1 MSSEPSRDARG
12 ESRGETSGSGDVTG
26 RFSQVVEV
34 RGHIID
40 SMVLPRILDQLLDLG
55 VDFDIQELTV
65 GRSRTSPSYA
75 RIEVL
80 AATPERLDAAIQ
92 AVQASGATPLVVED
106 VELRPSPRDGVV
118 PEGFYSTTN
127 LRTWIRHRGGWIPV
141 AYPEMDCAVVVED
154 DGAETVPIADVRAGQ
169 TVVVGHRGVRV
180 EPLERPR
187 GPEPLFGFMGSA
199 VSSEKPKARAIQE
212 AARWM
217 REARAAGGKIVVV
230 AGPAVIH
237 SGCRDDL
244 CRLIDAG
251 YVDYLFAGN
260 ALAVHDVEAALY
272 GTSLGMPLAGGP
284 EPESGH
290 QHHLR
295 AINRI
300 RAEGSI
306 RAAVESGVLR
316 EGVMYTCV
324 RRGVDFVLAGSIRD
338 DGPLPDVVTDV
349 IVAQRE
355 MRARIR
361 QGVQVALMLSTMLH
375 SIAVGN
381 LLPASVHTICVD
393 VNPAVLTKLSDRG
406 SFQTIGLV
414 MDVGGF
420 LRELLDDLTAP
431 GAFADPA
438 QRQRRRP

>member
-1 MSSEPSRDARG
+1 MTMGDSSGFR
-12 ESRGETSGSGDVTG
+12 
-26 RFSQVVEV
+26 QVVEV

-40 SMVLPRILDQLLDLG
+40 SLILPRILDQLLDLG
-55 VDFDIQELTV
+55 VEFDIQELSV
-65 GRSRTSPSYA
+65 GRTRTAPSYA
-75 RIEVL
+75 RIEIAAPTPEQL
-80 AATPERLDAAIQ
+80 AAALG
-92 AVQASGATPLVVED
+92 AVQPFGATPIAID
-106 VELRPSPRDGVV
+106 DAELRPCPADGVL

-127 LRTWIRHRGGWIPV
+127 LLTWVRRGGRWLPV
-141 AYPEMDCAVVVED
+141 AYPEMDCAIVVGEER
-154 DGAETVPIADVRAGQ
+154 AECVPILDVRRGQ
-169 TVVVGHRGVRV
+169 MVVVGHRGIRV

-187 GPEPLFGFMGSA
+187 SPEPVFSFMGSA
-199 VSSEKPKARAIQE
+199 VSSEKPKGQAIRE
-212 AARWM
+212 AARWL
-217 REARAAGGKIVVV
+217 RESRAAGAKNLVV

-237 SGCRDDL
+237 SGCREHL

-260 ALAVHDVEAALY
+260 ALAVHDIEAALY
-272 GTSLGMPLAGGP
+272 GTSLGVPLEGGP
-284 EPESGH
+284 EPEDGH

-300 RAEGSI
+300 RAAGGI
-306 RAAVESGVLR
+306 RAAVESGLLR

-338 DGPLPDVVTDV
+338 DGPLPDVVTDTMA
-349 IVAQRE
+349 AQAE

-361 QGVQVALMLSTMLH
+361 QGVRVALMLSTMLH

-381 LLPASVHTICVD
+381 LLPASTHTVCVD
-393 VNPAVLTKLSDRG
+393 VNPAVLTKLADRG

-420 LRELLDDLTAP
+420 LRDLLDELA
-431 GAFADPA
+431 
-438 QRQRRRP
+438 RE

>member
-1 MSSEPSRDARG
+1 MAD
-12 ESRGETSGSGDVTG
+12 ESVG
-26 RFSQVVEV
+26 RFRQVVEV

-40 SMVLPRILDQLLDLG
+40 SLVLPRILDQLLDLG
-55 VDFDIQELTV
+55 VEFDIQELTV
-65 GRSRTSPSYA
+65 GRTRTSPSYA
-75 RIEVL
+75 RIEIL
-80 AATPERLDAAIQ
+80 AATPERLDAALN
-92 AVQASGATPLVVED
+92 AVQAQGATPVALD
-106 VELRPSPRDGVV
+106 DAELRPSPRDGVL

-127 LRTWIRHRGGWIPV
+127 LQTWIRVGGHWLPV
-141 AYPEMDCAVVVED
+141 AYPEMDCAVVVER
-154 DGAETVPIADVRAGQ
+154 GRAECVPIADVRAGQ
-169 TVVVGHRGVRV
+169 LVVVGHRGVRV

-187 GPEPLFGFMGSA
+187 GPEPLFAFMGST
-199 VSSEKPKARAIQE
+199 VSSEKPKALAIRE
-212 AARWM
+212 AARWL
-217 REARAAGGKIVVV
+217 RESRAAGGKNLVV

-237 SGCRDDL
+237 SGCREHL

-284 EPESGH
+284 KPEGGH

-300 RAEGSI
+300 RAAGGL
-306 RAAVESGVLR
+306 RAAVEAGVIR

-338 DGPLPDVVTDV
+338 DGPLLEVITDTTC
-349 IVAQRE
+349 AQQA

-361 QGVQVALMLSTMLH
+361 QGVRVALMLSTMLH

-381 LLPASVHTICVD
+381 LLPASVHAVCVD
-393 VNPAVLTKLSDRG
+393 VNPAVLTKLADRG

-420 LRELLDDLTAP
+420 LRDLLDELM
-431 GAFADPA
+431 GS
-438 QRQRRRP
+438 